1 MTVRM
6 SLTTKN
12 TIVLLIMVFIVS
24 VVISAFLIRAAEQ
37 DLIERQKVTQVKN
50 QGRLQL
56 LEEVIRSRVVVWI
69 DLANQ
74 SRVIENGDYDR
85 DTLLATLT
93 NAKDYL
99 ALNIQLEE
107 VWLFDQQNNA
117 PSGVR
122 GAAINTLVETTR
134 ESLDSRAMILCEDV
148 CFHYLATPVMANE
161 SQVPVVVVS
170 TSLRELLSLFYRTT
184 EAFRVAMVQTQSS
197 PLKFK
202 LSSRLTDE
210 NTNLLNRIL
219 ATLPPET
226 TEGMLVEHGQQVSVD
241 DKVFMVSLIPFRH
254 LVGDHPY
261 VLVVRDISEA
271 MDQKYQYELGV
282 MISAAILF
290 FVFVFLL
297 NLYLRPYRERLLAI
311 SQRLPL
317 LSERKFHAFHKST
330 LNSPKPKWFHLPDE
344 LDVVEAA
351 STRLAQ
357 ELEEVDSKMA
367 TTTARLEKMAMFD
380 VLTGLP
386 NRNMLTFHIEKE
398 LADSSSSESRLVA
411 LLFMD
416 LDDFKKVND
425 SFGHDM
431 GDKLLKAA
439 AVRIS
444 RSIKDIDIAS
454 RFGGDEFVVLLR
466 EITSRSQVENI
477 ANRIVNVFNQPLEI
491 GEHRFYLSISIGVAI
506 SRHSRATHIEM
517 LRHADIAMY
526 EAKAKKGAGYSI
538 YDSTMNQKVMKKV
551 ELEAEARIALREH
564 QFSLALQPQVD
575 IKTHKLVGF
584 EALLRWYH
592 PQKGAISPGDFIPAL
607 ENTAFMLELDYW
619 VLNKSARFIKKF
631 NERGLFDMKVA
642 INLSA
647 EQFLDP
653 NLPELL
659 KEQIIKNGIAPS
671 QVCLELTETVLVS
684 DVERATAVMKNVRE
698 MGCLLAIDDFG
709 TGYSSLSYLKSLPA
723 DYIKIDQSFIA
734 SMIESE
740 NDRNIVQSTISM
752 VRKLGLQ
759 VVAEGIETS
768 TQLSLLSDYQCHI
781 GQGYYL
787 SRPIPEADIWRAL
800 DDKLVDGNWQ
810 LPNN

>member
-1 MTVRM
+1 
-6 SLTTKN
+6 
-12 TIVLLIMVFIVS
+12 MVFIVS

-85 DTLLATLT
+85 DALLATLT

-197 PLKFK
+197 PLRFK

-241 DKVFMVSLIPFRH
+241 DQVFMVSLIPFRH

-261 VLVVRDISEA
+261 VLVVRDISDA

-282 MISAAILF
+282 MVSAAILF

-351 STRLAQ
+351 STRLAK

-800 DDKLVDGNWQ
+800 DDKLVDGKWQ
-810 LPNN
+810 LPNT